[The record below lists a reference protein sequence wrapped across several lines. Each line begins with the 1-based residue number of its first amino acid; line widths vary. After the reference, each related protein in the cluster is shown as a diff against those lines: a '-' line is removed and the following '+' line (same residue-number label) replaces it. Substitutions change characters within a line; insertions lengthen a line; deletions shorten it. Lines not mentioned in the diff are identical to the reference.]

1 MKAFFNA
8 LTRSPR
14 LIALAAAVVGA
25 VLVPA
30 VLMAWGPDRTT
41 FTLQNPA
48 DYVTFNSITD
58 NPNIG
63 DERDFVGIR
72 QAGTTDAWTDNMTVQ
87 QGKTY
92 TVRMYV
98 HNNAASN
105 LNLVAENVT
114 AKFNLP
120 TTTGKSIQVD
130 GFISSSNAT
139 PSEVYDIA
147 TFNAN
152 KDFNLAYVPNS
163 LKYENNHF
171 GATGTPISESVFT
184 SAGAKLGYDKLDGNI
199 PGCMQ
204 YAGYLSFNVTPQ
216 FATNF
221 TVTKEVRKAGT
232 TGWHES
238 VTVNP
243 GDTVQY
249 LLGYQNTSGE
259 EQDNVWFQ
267 DTLPKGIT
275 YVPGSTTLTNGA
287 NPSPLTISDNLTNGT
302 GVNVGNYANDANAYV
317 MFKAKVSDD
326 SLICGTNTY
335 TNKVR
340 VTINN
345 DLYKEATADV
355 VVSKPCDDIP
365 SELPT
370 TGINSG
376 IMTLIGLGTTTA
388 GLAYAA
394 TSARVRNLLRR

>member
-1 MKAFFNA
+1 MKAVFNA
-8 LTRSPR
+8 ITRSPR
-14 LIALAAAVVGA
+14 FAAIIAAVAGA
-25 VLVPA
+25 ILVPA
-30 VLMAWGPDRTT
+30 VLMAWGPDRAT
-41 FTLQNPA
+41 FTIQNPA
-48 DYVTFNSITD
+48 DFVTFNSITD

-63 DERDFVGIR
+63 GDERDFVGIR
-72 QAGTTDAWTDNMTVQ
+72 EAGTTNLWTNDMTVQ
-87 QGKTY
+87 PGKTY

-105 LNLVAENVT
+105 QNVT

-130 GFISSSNAT
+130 GFINSSNAT
-139 PSEVYDIA
+139 PNEVYDIA

-171 GATGTPISESVFT
+171 GAAGTPISESVFT

-221 TVTKEVRKAGT
+221 TVTKEVRKDGT
-232 TGWHES
+232 TGWHDS
-238 VTVNP
+238 VTVNN

-249 LLGYQNTSGE
+249 LLSYQNISGE

-267 DTLPKGIT
+267 DTLPAGLT
-275 YVPGSTTLTNGA
+275 YVPGSTTLVNGA
-287 NPSPLTISDNLTNGT
+287 NLSPLKISDNLTNGT
-302 GVNVGNYANDANAYV
+302 GVNVGNYANDANAFV
-317 MFKAKVSDD
+317 MFKAKVNDTT
-326 SLICGTNTY
+326 LKCGTKTY

-355 VVSKPCDDIP
+355 VVSKPCKDVP
-365 SELPT
+365 SELPQ
-370 TGINSG
+370 TGVGSN
-376 IMTLIGLGTTTA
+376 IMTLIGLGASTA
-388 GLAYAA
+388 SVAYAA
-394 TSARVRNLLRR
+394 TSTRVRNLLRR